1 MICKLI
7 CKLISSVKKCRKV
20 QRSTHLYT
28 LPSDTCL
35 HFHTLFYTSL
45 REEFLQICQSVRPLR
60 QKGSCPCK
68 KGCLPRG
75 ICFLL
80 GGKTYWNLHC
90 VGQWILQ
97 NGLTFN
103 LILCKI
109 THYKLVSQ
117 KSTWVKWVNFC
128 SATIVSKLH
137 L

>member
-20 QRSTHLYT
+20 QRSTHLFT
-28 LPSDTCL
+28 LPKHL
-35 HFHTLFYTSL
+35 FTLFYTYP

-75 ICFLL
+75 ICFLI
-80 GGKTYWNLHC
+80 GRETYWNLYC

-97 NGLTFN
+97 IGLTFN
-103 LILCKI
+103 LLLCKI

-117 KSTWVKWVNFC
+117 KSTWVKCVNFC
-128 SATIVSKLH
+128 SATIVSKLR